1 MKTEI
6 KICGI
11 TRREDAEY
19 AVECGADY
27 IGVVLVPS
35 SKRFVDMKLLAELTD
50 NLPCQKVGVFAD
62 ADLDFIRQAVHVGK
76 LDIVQL
82 HGKESAEFAGQIKDV
97 KVWKATYEMDFPA
110 ERLICDAIRGGSGM
124 FGDHIKAAQLARVKT
139 VMLAGG
145 ITPDN
150 AVSLIEKVRP
160 TGIDLSSGVE
170 ISPGIKDHQK
180 IKQLFSNMKGS

>member
-11 TRREDAEY
+11 TRLDDAEY
-19 AVECGADY
+19 AVGCGADY
-27 IGVVLVPS
+27 IGFVLTEKSPRFLPS
-35 SKRFVDMKLLAELTD
+35 AKLKEFAR
-50 NLPCQKVGVFAD
+50 LPVKKVGVFVD
-62 ADLDFIRQAVHVGK
+62 ADLDFIRQAVEAGQ

-82 HGKESAEFAGQIKDV
+82 HGSESAEFAQSINFAR
-97 KVWKATYEMDFPA
+97 VWKASYDRYFPA
-110 ERLICDAIRGGSGM
+110 ERLVCDAPCGGSGLP
-124 FGDHIKAAQLARVKT
+124 GDHAKAAELAKLRP

-150 AVSLIEKVRP
+150 AALLTGKVHP
-160 TGIDLSSGVE
+160 AGIDLASGVE
-170 ISPGIKDHQK
+170 ISPGIKDHKK